1 MLATEHASPVPDH
14 HQQFPCNC
22 SDRRYD
28 PPSPQNISTVFLCP
42 STVTG
47 TWNDRCYRTGAGI
60 ESTWSSASTVHWSV

>member
-1 MLATEHASPVPDH
+1 MLAAEHASPVPDH

-28 PPSPQNISTVFLCP
+28 PPSPPNIGTVFLCH

-47 TWNDRCYRTGAGI
+47 T
-60 ESTWSSASTVHWSV
+60 